1 MKILSKFLALQAILI
16 SLILMLFIL
25 FVSPL
30 SYANTSN
37 KTENDAETAL
47 ETDVIRAAIEDVDA
61 NSRFLIYYGD
71 DYYLKDAQGK
81 PLIDKDKRWILNSE
95 TMDKLLQFDVIV
107 LQPNQPHCT
116 PEVVDYL
123 QDHGVDYVLGYISIG
138 EQSATTAQK
147 GDGSGP
153 LRYDAVSKLLKP
165 SNQGF
170 ASFYMDVDTQS
181 IRKKTATQTEQ
192 IVTSKAKIPDGRP
205 DINPK
210 FAGYMI
216 YPDAA
221 WRTHIKQMRIG
232 KASAQ
237 AGLDQLILD
246 PDDSLALNQKRD
258 QNFGFDGFF
267 LDTID
272 TAGPYDGLGW
282 YPWALEA
289 MRDTVKFISDSYPN
303 KVVFA
308 NRGGFY
314 FQAGLQST
322 LTQQY
327 PIDFS
332 IRPYVNAFL
341 FESYIYDSDPKF
353 DGIDQQSEY
362 YYDNRY
368 NQMPKIIAEAQRDD
382 GFSVFILEY
391 DSGRSKTVDN
401 FMTRIINE
409 DIAMWG
415 ATTYI
420 AENGRLNT
428 INTALLPYLPH
439 TKPNKPQWKSTAYQ
453 YMGQKPPTTP
463 LTQTGINH
471 IRSGQSTDEV
481 IVNWDVVAA
490 QYLPVTYHLYWSKQA
505 DIKTAKIIMIN
516 TEDLQSAKHYL
527 HKPTTY
533 APYEMTLSNMSAGTY
548 YFWIIAKDS
557 VGNSTEKSAMRHFS
571 INPAVDLSLKNNPNA
586 AENAA
591 NYQRRFAESR
601 PKSRPKS
608 RSERRADKP

>member
-1 MKILSKFLALQAILI
+1 MKILSKLFGLQVMLI
-16 SLILMLFIL
+16 SLIFMLF
-25 FVSPL
+25 VAPL
-30 SYANTSN
+30 SYANAVN
-37 KTENDAETAL
+37 KIENEAEK
-47 ETDVIRAAIEDVDA
+47 ETDLIRAAIENVDA

-71 DYYLKDAQGK
+71 DYYLKDAQGQ
-81 PLIDKDKRWILNSE
+81 PLVDKDKRWILNSE
-95 TMDKLLQFDVIV
+95 TMNKLLQFDVIV

-138 EQSATTAQK
+138 EQSATTPEK

-153 LRYDAVSKLLKP
+153 LRYDAVSKSLQP
-165 SNQGF
+165 SYLGF
-170 ASFYMDVDTQS
+170 ASFYMDVDTQYL
-181 IRKKTATQTEQ
+181 RKKTATETEA
-192 IVTSKAKIPDGRP
+192 IITSKTKVPDGRP

-216 YPDAA
+216 YPDMA
-221 WRTHIKQMRIG
+221 WRRYIKQMRIEQINKQEKG
-232 KASAQ
+232 L
-237 AGLDQLILD
+237 AGLDQLVSD
-246 PDDSLALNQKRD
+246 PDDVLVLNQKRD

-303 KVVFA
+303 KIVFA
-308 NRGGFY
+308 NRGSFY
-314 FQAGLQST
+314 FQAGLKST

-353 DGIDQQSEY
+353 DGINQQSEY

-391 DSGRSKTVDN
+391 DSGRSKTLDN

-415 ATTYI
+415 ASTYI
-420 AENGRLNT
+420 ADNGRLNS
-428 INTALLPYLPH
+428 INTSLLPYLPY
-439 TKPNKPQWKSTAYQ
+439 KGANKPQWKSTAYQ
-453 YMGQKPPTTP
+453 YIGQESPAIS
-463 LTQTGINH
+463 LIRTGIHH
-471 IRSGQSTDEV
+471 IRSGKSADEV
-481 IVNWDVVAA
+481 IVSWDVVAA
-490 QYLPVTYHLYWSKQA
+490 QHQPVTYHLYWSKQA
-505 DIKTAKIIMIN
+505 DIKTAKSIMVN
-516 TEDLQSAKHYL
+516 TDTLQSTARYL
-527 HKPTTY
+527 HNPTTST
-533 APYEMTLSNMSAGTY
+533 PYEMTLDEMSSGTY
-548 YFWIIAKDS
+548 YFWMMAKDS
-557 VGNSTEKSAMRHFS
+557 IGNSTGISTMQRFS
-571 INPAVDLSLKNNPNA
+571 LNSAVDLSLKNNLNSGVNSPN
-586 AENAA
+586 
-591 NYQRRFAESR
+591 YRLQFSES
-601 PKSRPKS
+601 
-608 RSERRADKP
+608 RADKP